1 MKSLKYN
8 LYLKIFAIV
17 VIGLLLMIPAMMV
30 MGLVNERKSTQMAA
44 IDEVSSKWG
53 YQQTLNGPYISIPYN
68 KYLKETDKKTNIDKL
83 VKVTEYIHILPSELK
98 IDGNLKPE
106 KRNRSIYEI
115 VVYNTNLNFSGK
127 FPKFDPKEFDI
138 APGDIDFSK
147 AMLEMGITDLRGI
160 EKQIE
165 LQLNGSKVPF
175 NPGIISNDILSSGI
189 NSGISYEKDNNSEL
203 NFSFSLDL
211 RGSQVL
217 NFTPVGKTTDVTMKS
232 TWNNPSFSGAFL
244 PDQRNIAD
252 TGFTAN
258 WNILHLNRNYPQSWT
273 GNKYSTNE
281 SVFGI
286 DLLLPVDNY
295 QKATRA
301 VKYAILFIGFTFLV
315 FFFIEVLNKVFI
327 HPVQYILVGTALVI
341 FFALLLSISEY
352 LNFNFAYIISAIS
365 TLLLIALYVKAIL
378 KNNSLTFLISSIL
391 FILYSFIFIII
402 QLQDYAL
409 LIGSIGIFLILALV
423 MYFSRKIDWYNL
435 NLREEEN

>member
-1 MKSLKYN
+1 MKALKYN
-8 LYLKIFAIV
+8 IYLKIFAIV

-30 MGLVNERKSTQMAA
+30 MGLINERKNTQMAA

-83 VKVTEYIHILPSELK
+83 IKVTEYLHILPSELK

-106 KRNRSIYEI
+106 KRNRSIYEV
-115 VVYNTNLNFSGK
+115 VVYNTGINFSGK

-138 APGDIDFSK
+138 PISDIDFNK
-147 AMLEMGITDLRGI
+147 AVLEMGITDLRGI

-165 LQLNGSKVPF
+165 LNINGHKLPF
-175 NPGIISNDILSSGI
+175 NPGVISNDILSSGI
-189 NSGISYEKDNNSEL
+189 NSGINYKTDNNSEM
-203 NFSFSLDL
+203 NFSFNLDL

-217 NFTPVGKTTDVTMKS
+217 NFTPVGKTTDVIMKS

-244 PDQRNIAD
+244 PDKRSIAD
-252 TGFTAN
+252 SGFSAN

-273 GNKYSTNE
+273 GSKYSTNE

-352 LNFNFAYIISAIS
+352 ISFDFAYIISAIA
-365 TLLLIALYVKAIL
+365 TLLLIALYIKAIL
-378 KNNSLTFLISSIL
+378 KNNSLTILISSIL

-435 NLREEEN
+435 NLREEEK

>member
-1 MKSLKYN
+1 MKALKYN
-8 LYLKIFAIV
+8 IYLKIFAIV

-30 MGLVNERKSTQMAA
+30 MGLINERKNTQMAA

-83 VKVTEYIHILPSELK
+83 IKVTEYLHILPSELK

-106 KRNRSIYEI
+106 KRNRSIYEV
-115 VVYNTNLNFSGK
+115 VVYNTGINFSGK

-138 APGDIDFSK
+138 PISDIDFSK
-147 AMLEMGITDLRGI
+147 AVLEMGITDLRGI

-165 LQLNGSKVPF
+165 LNINGNKLPF
-175 NPGIISNDILSSGI
+175 NPGVISNDILSSGI
-189 NSGISYEKDNNSEL
+189 NSGINYRTDNNSEM
-203 NFSFSLDL
+203 NFSFNLDL

-244 PDQRNIAD
+244 PDKRNIAD
-252 TGFTAN
+252 SGFSAN

-273 GNKYSTNE
+273 GSKYSTNE

-352 LNFNFAYIISAIS
+352 ISFDFAYIISAIS
-365 TLLLIALYVKAIL
+365 TLLLIALYIKAIL
-378 KNNSLTFLISSIL
+378 KNNSLTILISSIL

-435 NLREEEN
+435 NLREEEK

>member
-1 MKSLKYN
+1 MKGLKYN

-30 MGLVNERKSTQMAA
+30 MGLINERKNTQMAA

-68 KYLKETDKKTNIDKL
+68 KYLKETDKKTNVDKL

-98 IDGNLKPE
+98 IDGNIKPE
-106 KRNRSIYEI
+106 KRNRSIYEV
-115 VVYNTNLNFSGK
+115 VVYNTNINFSGK

-138 APGDIDFSK
+138 SPADIDFNK
-147 AMLEMGITDLRGI
+147 AILEMGITDLLGI
-160 EKQIE
+160 ERQIE
-165 LQLNGSKVPF
+165 LNINEKKVPF
-175 NPGIISNDILSSGI
+175 NPGVISNDILSSGI
-189 NSGISYEKDNNSEL
+189 NSGINYNSEF
-203 NFSFSLDL
+203 NFSYNLDL

-244 PDQRNIAD
+244 PDKRSIAAS
-252 TGFTAN
+252 GFSAN

-273 GNKYSTNE
+273 GSKYSTNE

-352 LNFNFAYIISAIS
+352 LNFDFAYIISAIS
-365 TLLLIALYVKAIL
+365 TLVLIALYIKAIL
-378 KNNSLTFLISSIL
+378 KNNSLTILISSIL

-435 NLREEEN
+435 NLKEDEK

>member
-1 MKSLKYN
+1 MKALKYN
-8 LYLKIFAIV
+8 IYLKIFAIV

-30 MGLVNERKSTQMAA
+30 MGLINERKNTQMAA

-83 VKVTEYIHILPSELK
+83 IKVTEYLHILPSELK

-106 KRNRSIYEI
+106 KRNRSIYEV
-115 VVYNTNLNFSGK
+115 VVYNTGINFSGK

-138 APGDIDFSK
+138 PISDIDFSK
-147 AMLEMGITDLRGI
+147 AVLEMGITDLRGI

-165 LQLNGSKVPF
+165 LNINGNKLPF
-175 NPGIISNDILSSGI
+175 NPGVISNDILSSGI
-189 NSGISYEKDNNSEL
+189 NSGINYKTDNNSEM
-203 NFSFSLDL
+203 NFSFNLDL

-217 NFTPVGKTTDVTMKS
+217 NFTPVGKTTDVIMKS

-244 PDQRNIAD
+244 PDKRSIAD
-252 TGFTAN
+252 SGFSAN

-273 GNKYSTNE
+273 GSKYSTNE

-352 LNFNFAYIISAIS
+352 ISFDFAYIISAIA
-365 TLLLIALYVKAIL
+365 TLLLIALYIKAIL
-378 KNNSLTFLISSIL
+378 KNNSLTILISSIL
-391 FILYSFIFIII
+391 FIQYSFIFIII

-435 NLREEEN
+435 NLREEEK